1 MVRPPPDPV
10 LDNSSP
16 YYVHPGDGPT
26 SVVVTPLLTS
36 SNYHSWS
43 RSMKRALGAK
53 MKFDFVTGAIAMP
66 NDDFDPAY
74 RAWHRCNQLISSW
87 ILNSVS
93 PSIAQSVVFM
103 ENASDIWN
111 DLRERFSQGDLV
123 RISELQQEICAL
135 RQETRSVTDF
145 YSDLKTLWEE
155 LELYLPIPA
164 YSSIHSGLNDRF
176 STVKSQILIVD
187 PLPPINKVFSL
198 VIQHERQGNSSE
210 LDDSKILVN
219 AAKNG
224 KFASSSKP
232 STRTCSYCGKDNHVV
247 ENCFKKNG
255 VPPHMKKSSSA
266 HSAAIEGG
274 SHDSNAVTPPSI
286 SQEQYDKLMSLLQ
299 HSNLAPN
306 SVSTS
311 SNQDKKC
318 LKMIG
323 SADEHD
329 GLYHLNLTDKV
340 AHVASIDGSNH
351 TSIPKSALWHFR
363 LGHPSH
369 SRLVSLRNKFPYVT
383 DDHNGI
389 CDICHFARSKL
400 SPRGRKC
407 VFLGYKHGV
416 KGTVL
421 YDLESKEIFISRNVT
436 HFDHILPYTTDK
448 PQIHWHYH
456 TSIDCDSPISLTP
469 SPDTISPT
477 QAPATDTHQTDTTAS
492 DIPILTDNPPAIS
505 SNTPNVRP
513 DRMKHRPSYLSDFV
527 CSSVGSSTKSSST

>member
-53 MKFDFVTGAIAMP
+53 MKFDFVTGAIVMP

-123 RISELQQEICAL
+123 RISELRQEICAL

-155 LELYLPIPA
+155 LELYFPIPA
-164 YSSIHSGLNDRF
+164 CTCHHRCSCEAMRSARRNHSLLQTIRF
-176 STVKSQILIVD
+176 IL
-187 PLPPINKVFSL
+187 
-198 VIQHERQGNSSE
+198 
-210 LDDSKILVN
+210 
-219 AAKNG
+219 
-224 KFASSSKP
+224 
-232 STRTCSYCGKDNHVV
+232 
-247 ENCFKKNG
+247 
-255 VPPHMKKSSSA
+255 KSSSA

-311 SNQDKKC
+311 SNQ
-318 LKMIG
+318 
-323 SADEHD
+323 
-329 GLYHLNLTDKV
+329 
-340 AHVASIDGSNH
+340 
-351 TSIPKSALWHFR
+351 
-363 LGHPSH
+363 
-369 SRLVSLRNKFPYVT
+369 
-383 DDHNGI
+383 
-389 CDICHFARSKL
+389 
-400 SPRGRKC
+400 
-407 VFLGYKHGV
+407 
-416 KGTVL
+416 
-421 YDLESKEIFISRNVT
+421 
-436 HFDHILPYTTDK
+436 
-448 PQIHWHYH
+448 
-456 TSIDCDSPISLTP
+456 
-469 SPDTISPT
+469 
-477 QAPATDTHQTDTTAS
+477 
-492 DIPILTDNPPAIS
+492 
-505 SNTPNVRP
+505 
-513 DRMKHRPSYLSDFV
+513 
-527 CSSVGSSTKSSST
+527 VGSSMSTDHKSVIHKVPKIT